1 MTGQARSQFMIGC
14 CGLLVLAGCSTEYYR
29 QSADKETAAVLAQ
42 KTPLVP
48 NMDPQF
54 TIETNALLA
63 LETLPLHD
71 QATAFLGPEGE
82 SERGARVVSLAR
94 ALEVA
99 VKQSRL
105 YQTRK
110 EQLYLAALG
119 FTGARHQFAPIFSG
133 GGTGTYGV
141 QTEQTVSFIP
151 DPNNPDVVKPVLS
164 ENLAEQ
170 NRIAGS
176 GQVGVD
182 WLIRDV
188 GRLSVAF
195 TTDFLRFLT
204 GDPRATV
211 ASQLGG
217 TFTRPLLRNA
227 GFQAEMENL
236 TQSERDVLYAMRDF
250 VRFRKDFAVQLATAY
265 YGVLGNR
272 DATRNSFLSLQSSRS
287 NAERTRSLAREGRA
301 TQTDLGRL
309 EQQLLRTENT
319 WISDVRT
326 YKRALDDFK
335 ILLGL
340 PVTTHLI
347 LDDRDLA
354 QLKID
359 HPVISAE
366 DAIRVA
372 LVARLDYRNVC
383 DQYQDSQRKVK
394 LAASGLKTQ
403 LDLVA
408 SGGLDSLQQNHG
420 YPLPDPNRYHYNAGL
435 ALNLPLDRLP
445 ERNVYR
451 SALIA
456 EQRAARATDQQRDEI
471 ELQVRDSWRTL
482 EQARRSYE
490 ISALGVKL
498 DERRVEEQELL
509 AQLGRAKAQD
519 QVDTQNDLA
528 ASRNAYTQALVAH
541 TIARLQFWNNMGIL
555 YIKANG
561 QWEEMKPNAK
571 PK

>member
-1 MTGQARSQFMIGC
+1 MMRPFLFGC
-14 CGLLVLAGCSTEYYR
+14 CGLLVLAGCSTEHYR
-29 QSADKETAAVLAQ
+29 QSADKETAGVLAQ

-48 NMDPQF
+48 DMDPHF

-63 LETLPLHD
+63 VETLPLHD
-71 QATAFLGPEGE
+71 QATAFLAQEGDA
-82 SERGARVVSLAR
+82 ERGARVLSLEQS
-94 ALEVA
+94 LEVA

-110 EQLYLAALG
+110 EQLYLAGLS

-133 GGTGTYGV
+133 GGSGTYAV

-151 DPNNPDVVKPVLS
+151 DPSNPDVVKPVLS

-170 NRIAGS
+170 SRISAS

-195 TTDFLRFLT
+195 TTDFLRYLT
-204 GDPRATV
+204 GDPRSV
-211 ASQLGG
+211 VSSQVGG

-227 GFQAEMENL
+227 GYKVEMENL
-236 TQSERDVLYAMRDF
+236 TQSERDVLYEMRDF
-250 VRFRKDFAVQLATAY
+250 VRFRKDFTVQVANAY

-272 DATRNSFLSLQSSRS
+272 DATRNSFLNLQSSRA
-287 NAERTRSLAREGRA
+287 NAERTRSLAQEGRT
-301 TQTDLGRL
+301 TQSDLGRL
-309 EQQLLRTENT
+309 EQQVLSAEGT
-319 WISDVRT
+319 WISNVRI

-340 PVTTHLI
+340 PVTTRLI

-354 QLKID
+354 QLKIH
-359 HPVISAE
+359 HPIISVE

-372 LVARLDYRNVC
+372 LVARLDYQNVR

-394 LAASGLKTQ
+394 LAANGLKTQ

-408 SGGLDSLQQNHG
+408 SGGFDSVQQNQR

-435 ALNLPLDRLP
+435 NLNLPLDRLP

-456 EQRAARATDQQRDEI
+456 EQRAARATDQQHDEI
-471 ELQVRDSWRTL
+471 QLQVRDSWRTL
-482 EQARRSYE
+482 EQARRAYE
-490 ISALGVKL
+490 ISELGVKL
-498 DERRVEEQELL
+498 AERRVEEQELL
-509 AQLGRAKAQD
+509 AQAGRAKAQD
-519 QVDTQNDLA
+519 QVDAQNDLVG
-528 ASRNAYTQALVAH
+528 SRNSYTQALVAH

-555 YIKANG
+555 YIKENG
-561 QWEEMKPNAK
+561 QWEERKDAERK
-571 PK
+571 